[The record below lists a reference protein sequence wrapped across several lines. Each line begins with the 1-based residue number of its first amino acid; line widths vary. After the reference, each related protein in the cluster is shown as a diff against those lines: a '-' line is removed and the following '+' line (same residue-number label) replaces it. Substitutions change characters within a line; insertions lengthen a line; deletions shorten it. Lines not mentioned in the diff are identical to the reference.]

1 LKRAPDALRAS
12 QHRALRQLRM
22 LALLV
27 VLLIVAAGAWHE
39 RARSRQWRQ
48 PLYAAIYPIAAD
60 ASPTTQRYVAALNAA
75 KFADIDQFF
84 AEQAQRYGMSIDV
97 PLKTR
102 LKSALTE
109 APPARAPD
117 AGVFG
122 TVAWSLGLRAWAWRH
137 TRSAGE
143 PADIRVFVLYHDPDG
158 NPTVP
163 HSAGLQKGM
172 IGVVHAFA
180 RADMDGANDVV
191 IAHEILHTLGA
202 TDKYDPAS
210 NAPRFP
216 DGYGDAQ
223 RSPLYPQPQAE
234 LMGGRRMLD
243 ANHWEQPES
252 LAEVVIGEASAREI
266 GWSGHAS

>member
-1 LKRAPDALRAS
+1 
-12 QHRALRQLRM
+12 M

-27 VLLIVAAGAWHE
+27 VLLILAAGAWHE

-48 PLYAAIYPIAAD
+48 PLYVAIYPIAAD
-60 ASPTTQRYVAALNAA
+60 ASPHTQHYVAGLAPAR
-75 KFADIDQFF
+75 FTDIDRFF
-84 AEQAQRYGMSIDV
+84 AEQAHRYGMSIEV

-102 LKSALTE
+102 LKSALAE
-109 APPARAPD
+109 MPPPRAKD
-117 AGVFG
+117 AGVLG
-122 TVAWSLGLRAWAWRH
+122 TVAWTLSLRAWAWRH

-163 HSAGLQKGM
+163 HSTGLQKGM

-216 DGYGDAQ
+216 DGYGDPQ

-252 LAEVVIGEASAREI
+252 LRQVVIGKASALEI
-266 GWSGHAS
+266 GWGKHAA